1 MGIVVDKKWC
11 ALIPEMVDALVFLNK
26 NSYLLG
32 LIREEPPA
40 PPAEFLLLPKR
51 HEMIKISD
59 NEEDMD
65 DVIAVES
72 GDETDESNTS
82 SQ

>member
-1 MGIVVDKKWC
+1 
-11 ALIPEMVDALVFLNK
+11 MVDALVFLNK

-32 LIREEPPA
+32 LTREEPPA
-40 PPAEFLLLPKR
+40 PPAELLLLPKG
-51 HEMIKISD
+51 HKMTEISD
-59 NEEDMD
+59 NKEDMD

-72 GDETDESNTS
+72 GDETDAS

>member
-1 MGIVVDKKWC
+1 
-11 ALIPEMVDALVFLNK
+11 MVDALVFLNK

-32 LIREEPPA
+32 LTREELPA
-40 PPAEFLLLPKR
+40 PQAELLLLPKG
-51 HEMIKISD
+51 HEMIEISD

-65 DVIAVES
+65 EMIAVES